1 MVLRERGLENFGKP
15 VTRRDPPVAFVRLV
29 DHAGIVAGEGQEYH
43 QEMAPTLSVN
53 PEGAGLSR
61 ERLARIRVRMEKH
74 IAAGKLAGGIGL
86 IERRGHIGFFE
97 SWGKGDKDAGT
108 AMRADAIFR
117 IFSMTKAVTGVAAMM
132 LFEEGAFALADP
144 VHSILPEFREM
155 RIAVESTDP
164 ATGKTVLTGTVPA
177 KRTLTILDLM
187 RHTAGFNYTG
197 PHDEKGDLTY
207 AQLGLNMLGTLGALG
222 NSAEFVKR
230 LAGVPLVREPGTAWD
245 YGFGTDVLGRI
256 VEVISGQS
264 LAEFFEQRI
273 FGPLGMVDTAFYV
286 PEEKGH
292 RLLPIYSVKPSGT
305 IERMNDPLPDGFRRP
320 PAMHSGGGG
329 LTSTVFDYLRFVR
342 MLLRGGEL
350 DGVRLL
356 SPLTVDLMRSDL
368 LGDLPVVSPT
378 LAPGHGFGITFAIS
392 RGPAKTGMLPSAGQY
407 RWGGVAG
414 TAFWI
419 DPAQDMVAVF
429 LIQTFLDL
437 TKRTEF
443 MQLAYQSI
451 VD

>member
-1 MVLRERGLENFGKP
+1 
-15 VTRRDPPVAFVRLV
+15 
-29 DHAGIVAGEGQEYH
+29 
-43 QEMAPTLSVN
+43 MAPTLSVT
-53 PEGAGLSR
+53 PEAAGLSR
-61 ERLARIRVRMEKH
+61 ERLTRIRARMEKH
-74 IAAGKLAGGIGL
+74 VVAGKMAGGIGL

-97 SWGKGDKDAGT
+97 SWGNGDKEAG
-108 AMRADAIFR
+108 APMRTDAIFR
-117 IFSMTKAVTGVAAMM
+117 VFSMTKAVTGVAAMM

-144 VHSILPEFREM
+144 VHNFLPEFRQLHV
-155 RIAVESTDP
+155 AVESTDP
-164 ATGKTVLTGTVPA
+164 VTGRTVLTGTVPA

-187 RHTAGFNYTG
+187 RHTAGFNYAG
-197 PHDEKGDLTY
+197 PHDEKGDLSY
-207 AQLGLNMLGTLGALG
+207 AQLGLNILGGAK
-222 NSAEFVKR
+222 SSEFVKR
-230 LAGVPLVREPGTAWD
+230 LAGVPLLREPGTAWD
-245 YGFGTDVLGRI
+245 YGYGTDVLGRI
-256 VEVISGQS
+256 VEVIAGQS

-273 FGPLGMVDTAFYV
+273 FRPLLMVDTAFHV
-286 PEEKGH
+286 PGEKWD
-292 RLLPIYSVKPSGT
+292 RFLPLYSLKPDGT
-305 IERMNDPLPDGFRRP
+305 IERMAGPLQDGFRRP

-368 LGDLPVVSPT
+368 LGDLPAVSPV

-392 RGPAKTGMLPSAGQY
+392 RGPAKTGMLPSAGQF
-407 RWGGVAG
+407 RWGGAAG
-414 TAFWI
+414 TTFWI

-429 LIQTFLDL
+429 LIQTMLDL
-437 TKRTEF
+437 TKRSEF